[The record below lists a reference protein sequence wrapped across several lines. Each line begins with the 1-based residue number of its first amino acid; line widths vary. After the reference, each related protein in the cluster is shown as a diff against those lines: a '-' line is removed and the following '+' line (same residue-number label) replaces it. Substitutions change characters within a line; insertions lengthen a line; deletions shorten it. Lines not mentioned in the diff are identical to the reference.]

1 MNQKLL
7 ALYGLKYN
15 PFSQEVPVEALR
27 PTPRSESF
35 GWRIENSQVRE
46 GGFALVTGDPG
57 TGKSAV
63 LRLLAQRL
71 GTLRDVTV
79 GELEHPQSNVADF
92 YRELGD
98 VFAVQLRPHNRWA
111 GFKTLRERWQ
121 EHIDST
127 LMRPVLLIDEAQ
139 EMSAVALTELRVLS
153 STRFD
158 SRIILTVVLAGD
170 ARLLARLRRE
180 ELLPL
185 GSRLRTRLRLEYA
198 SREELLDCLSHR
210 LKTAG
215 NPALMTPELSTTL
228 VEHAAGNYRV
238 LLNLASDLLAAAAER
253 EQPQLDEKLYFEVFC
268 PPGPRPEPAQAQRSR
283 ARASTRRQ
291 GR

>member
-1 MNQKLL
+1 MSRYLL
-7 ALYGLKYN
+7 MLTLVVAGEIIFGL
-15 PFSQEVPVEALR
+15 PFHTARFFR
-27 PTPRSESF
+27 PTLLESF
-35 GWRIENSQVRE
+35 GFTNTQ
-46 GGFALVTGDPG
+46 
-57 TGKSAV
+57 
-63 LRLLAQRL
+63 
-71 GTLRDVTV
+71 
-79 GELEHPQSNVADF
+79 
-92 YRELGD
+92 LGD